1 MIIYRHTDV
10 LNKQVDT
17 KNLLSTY
24 LLDLISLVVSTH
36 HMPISPAFNDLFL
49 ESTWKTY
56 KLRSR
61 N

>member
-24 LLDLISLVVSTH
+24 LLDLISLVVSTY
-36 HMPISPAFNDLFL
+36 HMLISPAFNDLFL

>member
-36 HMPISPAFNDLFL
+36 HMLISPAFNDLFW

>member
-36 HMPISPAFNDLFL
+36 HMLIFNDLFL
-49 ESTWKTY
+49 ESTGKTY
-56 KLRSR
+56 ELRSR

>member
-36 HMPISPAFNDLFL
+36 HMLISPAFNDLFW
-49 ESTWKTY
+49 ERTWKTY